1 MKLAVSDAIRATVLY
16 ADIFNWPLKQKELT
30 EWAIKHDMRSIVRA
44 PRGIER
50 TPEGYYVVKGN
61 RHVVARRK
69 KREQWSGEKWRIAR
83 RVGTWLRLIP
93 SIQLVGVTGGL
104 SRNNAADEDDIDLFC
119 ITAPKSIWITRMMAI
134 CIVSFLGL
142 RRRPGEREVR
152 NKICLNMF
160 MSEDAVKVQK
170 DEQDLFT
177 AYEVLQMVPLW
188 ERERAYKKF
197 LSTNRWVSNFLPN
210 AWERRQQGSVG
221 TKYGLGSVSRIFL
234 PILYFVEPVARSVQ
248 LWYMN
253 KRRTSE
259 VIRQG
264 VLRFHP
270 RDARIW
276 VREAFA
282 MRLARHNL
290 PLDKIFYGR

>member
-1 MKLAVSDAIRATVLY
+1 
-16 ADIFNWPLKQKELT
+16 
-30 EWAIKHDMRSIVRA
+30 
-44 PRGIER
+44 
-50 TPEGYYVVKGN
+50 
-61 RHVVARRK
+61 
-69 KREQWSGEKWRIAR
+69 
-83 RVGTWLRLIP
+83 
-93 SIQLVGVTGGL
+93 
-104 SRNNAADEDDIDLFC
+104 
-119 ITAPKSIWITRMMAI
+119 
-134 CIVSFLGL
+134 
-142 RRRPGEREVR
+142 
-152 NKICLNMF
+152 MF

-197 LSTNRWVSNFLPN
+197 LSANRWVSNFLPN